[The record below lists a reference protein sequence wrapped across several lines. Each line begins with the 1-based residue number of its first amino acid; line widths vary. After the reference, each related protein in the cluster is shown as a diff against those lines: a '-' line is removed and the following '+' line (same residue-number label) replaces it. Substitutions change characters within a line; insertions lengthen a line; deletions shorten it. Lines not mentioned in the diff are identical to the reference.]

1 MSKIIALVGPTG
13 SGKTFISIEL
23 AKMLDAEIIN
33 ADSVQVYK
41 DFNIGSAK
49 VRKKEMKGIRH
60 HLLDFKE
67 VNEDYTVYDYQKDAR
82 KKLNALIKKN
92 KNVIITG
99 GTGLYLKALLYD
111 YKFSDE
117 PPLLKD
123 YSSLTSEEIKRKIDS
138 IFPDNNIHI
147 NNRQRLERFLSAYE
161 ASGKIIKNETK
172 DDKVYNFLCVGL
184 TMDREV
190 LYRRLDYR
198 VDVMINEG
206 LIEEAR
212 SLYNKK
218 AVIFNNII
226 GYKEFTPYFK
236 NETTLEE
243 TINLIKKH
251 TRNYAKRQYTWFNNQ
266 MDVKWFNINLNNP
279 KETAYVIY
287 EYIKKH

>member
-1 MSKIIALVGPTG
+1 MSKIIVIVGPTG
-13 SGKTFISIEL
+13 SGKTFISVEL

-33 ADSVQVYK
+33 ADSVQIYK
-41 DFNIGSAK
+41 EFNIGSAK
-49 VRKKEMKGIRH
+49 ATKKEMKGVRH

-67 VNEDYTVYDYQKDAR
+67 INEEYTVYDYQKDAR
-82 KKLNALIKKN
+82 KKLNSLIKKN

-111 YKFSDE
+111 YNFSNE
-117 PPLLKD
+117 PPILKD
-123 YSSLTSEEIKRKIDS
+123 YSTLTNEELKNKIDS

-161 ASGKIIKNETK
+161 ASGKIIKNENK
-172 DDKVYNFLCVGL
+172 DNKVYDFLCIGL
-184 TMDREV
+184 TMDREI
-190 LYRRLDYR
+190 LYKRLDYR
-198 VDVMINEG
+198 VDVMINDG
-206 LIEEAR
+206 LIDEAR
-212 SLYNKK
+212 YLYNKK
-218 AVIFNNII
+218 ALIFNNII

-243 TINLIKKH
+243 TISLIKKH

-287 EYIKKH
+287 QYIKKH

>member
-1 MSKIIALVGPTG
+1 MSKIIAIVGPTG
-13 SGKTFISIEL
+13 SGKTFISVEL

-33 ADSVQVYK
+33 ADSVQIYK
-41 DFNIGSAK
+41 EFNIGSAK
-49 VRKKEMKGIRH
+49 ATKKEMKGVKH

-67 VNEDYTVYDYQKDAR
+67 INEEYTVYDYQKDAR
-82 KKLNALIKKN
+82 KKLNSLIKKN

-111 YKFSDE
+111 YNFQNE
-117 PPLLKD
+117 TPIVKD
-123 YSSLTSEEIKRKIDS
+123 YSTLTNEEIKREIDK

-147 NNRQRLERFLSAYE
+147 NNRQRLERFLAAYE
-161 ASGKIIKNETK
+161 ASGKIIKNENK
-172 DDKVYNFLCVGL
+172 DNKVYNFLCIGL
-184 TMDREV
+184 TMDREI
-190 LYRRLDYR
+190 LYKRLDYR
-198 VDVMINEG
+198 VDVMINAG
-206 LIEEAR
+206 LIEE
-212 SLYNKK
+212 

-243 TINLIKKH
+243 TVNLIKKH

-266 MDVKWFNINLNNP
+266 MDVIWFNINLNNP
-279 KETAYVIY
+279 NETAYVIY